1 MTTDRSIAAGNFTHK
16 NDNFEEIEEEH
27 VY

>member
-16 NDNFEEIEEEH
+16 NDNFEERDEEH